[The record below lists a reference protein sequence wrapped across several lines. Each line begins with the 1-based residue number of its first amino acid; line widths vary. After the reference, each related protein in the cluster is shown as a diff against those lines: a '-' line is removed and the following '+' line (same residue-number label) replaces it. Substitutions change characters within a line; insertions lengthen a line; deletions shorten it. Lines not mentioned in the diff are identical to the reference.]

1 MIAAKRVRMS
11 GVVLLVGGLA
21 AAVIVF
27 YLAQPDE
34 KLGILGVDVP
44 TKREN
49 LQLERMGGKSY
60 ILFNDINEWF
70 SSLWHGRRLAYTIG
84 VLSIAGFVSCRWF
97 ADLIEHEP
105 ASDDR
110 VQPANDRNANKPH
123 L

>member
-1 MIAAKRVRMS
+1 MIAAKCVRMS

-27 YLAQPDE
+27 YLAQPEE

-70 SSLWHGRRLAYTIG
+70 SGLWHGRRLAYTIG
-84 VLSIAGFVSCRWF
+84 VLSIAGFVS
-97 ADLIEHEP
+97 AVGLQT
-105 ASDDR
+105 SSSTNQR
-110 VQPANDRNANKPH
+110 VTTACSLQV
-123 L
+123 

>member
-1 MIAAKRVRMS
+1 MIAARRVRMS

-27 YLAQPDE
+27 YLAHPDE

-105 ASDDR
+105 AGDDR
-110 VQPANDRNANKPH
+110 VQPANDRNP
-123 L
+123 

>member
-1 MIAAKRVRMS
+1 MIAARRVRMS

-84 VLSIAGFVSCRWF
+84 VLSIAGFVSCRCL
-97 ADLIEHEP
+97 ADFIEHEP

-110 VQPANDRNANKPH
+110 VQPANDGNA
-123 L
+123 

>member
-1 MIAAKRVRMS
+1 MIVAKRVRMS

-34 KLGILGVDVP
+34 KLGILGVDMP

-60 ILFNDINEWF
+60 ILFNDLNEWF
-70 SSLWHGRRLAYTIG
+70 FSLWHGRRLAYTIG
-84 VLSIAGFVSCRWF
+84 VLSIAGCLSCRWL
-97 ADLIEHEP
+97 ADFIGHEP
-105 ASDDR
+105 ASNDR
-110 VQPANDRNANKPH
+110 VQPANDRNA
-123 L
+123 